1 MYMYIYITRRT
12 CTCTKARDWWQFQ
25 AIFLGRSFIGNV
37 RCTILLW
44 HRENEVE
51 EGDNIR
57 NSRKCLQRIYAQ
69 FTRAS
74 AANHPKLGIFHEM
87 FFVSAQRCN
96 ISRCKQADELNHG
109 VPKKLKLPEP
119 SWHRP
124 WHKFS
129 NHLLQKQTGI
139 TFHSVTN
146 LPGRASCALR
156 VGVRTPRDGIP
167 CNHSKRSL
175 KWERWMRGRCG
186 IEMRFQRLITN
197 AKFFLMQTWSDK
209 HFAMSS
215 ESIKCTCYTKYAI
228 RDGTVHLK
236 RI

>member
-1 MYMYIYITRRT
+1 MAISSDIFRSQCYRGTYGAHCCGTERTRSK
-12 CTCTKARDWWQFQ
+12 KA
-25 AIFLGRSFIGNV
+25 IISGIP
-37 RCTILLW
+37 
-44 HRENEVE
+44 
-51 EGDNIR
+51 
-57 NSRKCLQRIYAQ
+57 RKCLQRIYAQ

-109 VPKKLKLPEP
+109 VPKKLKLPER

-156 VGVRTPRDGIP
+156 VGVRTPRDGMP
-167 CNHSKRSL
+167 CNHSKRSFNSV
-175 KWERWMRGRCG
+175 WSEWDEWGNSATRNA
-186 IEMRFQRLITN
+186 FPAANQQR
-197 AKFFLMQTWSDK
+197 KVFFLMQTWSHK
-209 HFAMSS
+209 HFAPSS
-215 ESIKCTCYTKYAI
+215 ESIKCTC
-228 RDGTVHLK
+228 
-236 RI
+236 